1 MFIEQSNIF
10 NAIYEK
16 FKFIFV
22 IFLILNNIF
31 IINLLLSENLDN
43 SLIIILVNDLI
54 KCVMKWIPI
63 HSFFCLFIFITI
75 Q

>member
-54 KCVMKWIPI
+54 KCVMK
-63 HSFFCLFIFITI
+63 
-75 Q
+75 